1 MIAPIARSALALMLA
16 LVLFARPAMAQSIL
30 RDAET
35 EAFLNEISAPL
46 VEAAGLRPENVEIV
60 IIDDPTINA
69 FVAGGQ
75 IVYLHSGLIAEADH
89 VGQLQAVIAHE
100 LGHIEGGHVIRMRD
114 GMSKAGNISLASMI
128 LGAAAIAAGA
138 GEAGMGIFMAG
149 QQAATY
155 QFLAFTRVQET
166 SADLAGA
173 RYLAD
178 AGLSGRGSLEFF
190 KKLENQELRL
200 NISQQ
205 DSYARTHPLSRERIS
220 TLTDVYQRD
229 PAWDRPV
236 DADNEATFQ
245 RVKAKLVGYVDP
257 ARAARDYRDDDT
269 SVPALYARAYSYH
282 RGGYPEHAL
291 AKADALVAQS
301 PEDPYFQELKGQI
314 LLESGRPDQ
323 AIAPLTNAYE
333 MTGGHPLVAVTLGHA
348 LIAREDPEQM
358 AEAKRILRAAV
369 HKDRENSFAWYQLG
383 VIYDREGDT
392 ARAALASAERFHLIG
407 EHKLALASARQA
419 MNLIDVS
426 GPDWLRAQD
435 IAMVSEAAIAKL
447 ED

>member
-1 MIAPIARSALALMLA
+1 MTLPFRA
-16 LVLFARPAMAQSIL
+16 LVALVAALCLFVRPAAAQSIL

-60 IIDDPTINA
+60 IIDDPSINA

-100 LGHIEGGHVIRMRD
+100 LGHIEGGHIIRMRD
-114 GMSKAGNISLASMI
+114 GAGRAGKISLASI
-128 LGAAAIAAGA
+128 LLGAAAIAAGA

-149 QQAATY
+149 QQVATY

-173 RYLAD
+173 RYLSE
-178 AGLSGRGSLEFF
+178 AGLSGKGSLEFF
-190 KKLENQELRL
+190 RKLENQELRL
-200 NISQQ
+200 NIPQE

-220 TLTDVYQRD
+220 TLAGVYERD
-229 PAWDRPV
+229 PAWERPV
-236 DADNEATFQ
+236 DPEDNARFL
-245 RVKAKLVGYVDP
+245 RVRAKLIGYVDP
-257 ARAARDYRDDDT
+257 ARATRDYPQGDN
-269 SVPALYARAYSYH
+269 SVPGRYARAYAWH
-282 RGGYPEHAL
+282 RGGYPDAAIGEAE
-291 AKADALVAQS
+291 ALVES
-301 PEDPYFQELKGQI
+301 NPDDPYFQELKGQI
-314 LLESGRPDQ
+314 LLESGNPED
-323 AIAPLTNAYE
+323 AIAPLRNAYE
-333 MTGGHPLVAVTLGHA
+333 ITGGHPLIAVTLGHA
-348 LIAREDPEQM
+348 LIAREDPQQM

-383 VIYDREGDT
+383 VIYDREGDE
-392 ARAALASAERFHLIG
+392 ARAALATAERFHLMG
-407 EHKLALASARQA
+407 QPKLALASAQRA
-419 MNLIDVS
+419 MNTLEHS

-435 IAMVSEAAIAKL
+435 IAMVSQAEIEKL